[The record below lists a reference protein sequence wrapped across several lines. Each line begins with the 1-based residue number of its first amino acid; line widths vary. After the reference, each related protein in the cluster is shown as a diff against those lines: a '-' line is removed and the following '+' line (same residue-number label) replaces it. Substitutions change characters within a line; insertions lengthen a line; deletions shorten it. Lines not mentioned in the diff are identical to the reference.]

1 MHKHIG
7 NLDAEETHLVSQQA
21 SLFLQLLFVN
31 VDQAL
36 EHVSLKK
43 LRAHLEVDNLEKLLN
58 KSREKIVNL
67 SSSPNLEIF
76 LVLNTL
82 GSQVEFELWVNGH
95 FLLSDFH
102 LKKIALRHK
111 ELLI

>member
-7 NLDAEETHLVSQQA
+7 NLYAEETHLVSQQA
-21 SLFLQLLFVN
+21 SLFLQLLLVN

-58 KSREKIVNL
+58 KSRGKYCKSELIPKPGDL
-67 SSSPNLEIF
+67 SCTRHSR
-76 LVLNTL
+76 LV
-82 GSQVEFELWVNGH
+82 GKV
-95 FLLSDFH
+95 
-102 LKKIALRHK
+102 
-111 ELLI
+111 

>member
-7 NLDAEETHLVSQQA
+7 NLYAEKTHLVSQQA

-58 KSREKIVNL
+58 KSREKYCKSELIPKPGDL
-67 SSSPNLEIF
+67 SCTRRSR
-76 LVLNTL
+76 LV
-82 GSQVEFELWVNGH
+82 GRV
-95 FLLSDFH
+95 
-102 LKKIALRHK
+102 
-111 ELLI
+111 